1 MTLLEVVISA
11 TILALAFSVVISSI
25 ETETRALGALT
36 EFAATS
42 EQRSQV
48 LAKIERK
55 LEFATG
61 KTPTAFLTDDLSS
74 LSVGSLA
81 LDTVGGFPAPSAV
94 LLARGTE
101 NEEIVAYTEV
111 HQDDLTLK
119 TLVRGSSCST
129 PHAHPSGTEAIWVGL
144 ARPCS
149 NQVNPSESEYDGK
162 IRALEGTLFYQ
173 GRGTGFVYR
182 VPIDPSGGNYY
193 FTDGELTLGAEVSG
207 TQTTDGWCCIYFKTK
222 DQITE
227 LGPGLDINK
236 DGDLAD
242 SFDLGQIRQRV
253 WHGTDSE
260 KTPTDVALGAS
271 IFLQETC
278 ETGSDLNADGFNDPI
293 FVWDADKRRL
303 HISLYS
309 IAISESSIPAVHHSS
324 LTLFMRNSAAL

>member
-119 TLVRGSSCST
+119 TLVMGPEVGESF
-129 PHAHPSGTEAIWVGL
+129 SG
-144 ARPCS
+144 
-149 NQVNPSESEYDGK
+149 
-162 IRALEGTLFYQ
+162 LELVKDFSREG
-173 GRGTGFVYR
+173 
-182 VPIDPSGGNYY
+182 
-193 FTDGELTLGAEVSG
+193 
-207 TQTTDGWCCIYFKTK
+207 CCAGCQSH
-222 DQITE
+222 D
-227 LGPGLDINK
+227 
-236 DGDLAD
+236 
-242 SFDLGQIRQRV
+242 
-253 WHGTDSE
+253 
-260 KTPTDVALGAS
+260 
-271 IFLQETC
+271 
-278 ETGSDLNADGFNDPI
+278 
-293 FVWDADKRRL
+293 
-303 HISLYS
+303 
-309 IAISESSIPAVHHSS
+309 
-324 LTLFMRNSAAL
+324 